1 MDISF
6 QSLIWFL
13 ICTIIYFVGIKPSL
27 TLDILDQPDG
37 MVKYY
42 SSTLVW
48 LAVYLLLVVVSQFFL
63 NCGYLINKCGG
74 DIGKNI
80 GAAALFTFIPWLLIF
95 GVMIAVLIIFPG
107 FKSAFTDV
115 IGYYAVAFQ
124 ANDLL
129 STIIMPADIRDKLNQ
144 TTNDADKQKLT
155 EAAEAVMKIWG
166 NNSLLINQMNPE
178 NFTEIWSILTPL
190 MVPGAATDM
199 EKKASLLGLVVLKD
213 NIGEGLWYIYTAI
226 LISSI
231 VYYNLA
237 TRGCVKDIASIKTQ
251 HDDYLKQQEAVSAQT
266 AVNNTTV
273 YTN

>member
-13 ICTIIYFVGIKPSL
+13 ICTIIYFVGIKPKL
-27 TLDILDQPDG
+27 TLDMLEQPNG
-37 MVKYY
+37 ITNYY

-48 LAVYLLLVVVSQFFL
+48 LAVYILLVVVSQFFL

-74 DIGKNI
+74 DISKNI
-80 GAAALFTFIPWLLIF
+80 GAAALFTFIPWILIF

-115 IGYYAVAFQ
+115 IGYYAVSFQ

-155 EAAEAVMKIWG
+155 GAAEAVMKIWG

-190 MVPGAATDM
+190 MVPGAATDQA
-199 EKKASLLGLVVLKD
+199 KKAALLALVVLKD
-213 NIGEGLWYIYTAI
+213 NIGEGLWYIYTAV

-251 HDDYLKQQEAVSAQT
+251 HDDYLKQQEAVTAQT
-266 AVNNTTV
+266 AVNNTTM

>member
-63 NCGYLINKCGG
+63 NWGYLINKCGG

-95 GVMIAVLIIFPG
+95 GIMIAVLIIFPG

-124 ANDLL
+124 ANELL

-155 EAAEAVMKIWG
+155 GAAEAVMKIWG

-178 NFTEIWSILTPL
+178 NFTEIWSVLTPL

-199 EKKASLLGLVVLKD
+199 GKKASLLGLVVLKD

-237 TRGCVKDIASIKTQ
+237 TRGCVKDIASIKSQ
-251 HDDYLKQQEAVSAQT
+251 HDDYLKQQEDIAAQT

>member
-6 QSLIWFL
+6 KSLIWFL
-13 ICTIIYFVGIKPSL
+13 ICTVIYFVGIKPTL
-27 TLDILDQPDG
+27 TLNMLEQPNG
-37 MVKYY
+37 ITNYY

-48 LAVYLLLVVVSQFFL
+48 LAVYILLVVVSQFGL
-63 NCGYLINKCGG
+63 NCWYLIDKCGG
-74 DIGKNI
+74 DVGKNI
-80 GAAALFTFIPWLLIF
+80 GVAALFTFIPWLLIF

-115 IGYYAVAFQ
+115 IGYYAVSFQ
-124 ANDLL
+124 ANNLL

-144 TTNDADKQKLT
+144 TTSDIDKQKLT
-155 EAAEAVMKIWG
+155 GAAEAVMKIWG

-178 NFTEIWSILTPL
+178 NFTEIWDILTPL
-190 MVPGAATDM
+190 MVPGAATDRV
-199 EKKASLLGLVVLKD
+199 KKSALLGLVVLKD

-237 TRGCVKDIASIKTQ
+237 TRGCVKDIDSIKIQ
-251 HDDYLKQQEAVSAQT
+251 HDEYLKQQDEVAAQA

>member
-1 MDISF
+1 MLE
-6 QSLIWFL
+6 QPN
-13 ICTIIYFVGIKPSL
+13 GI
-27 TLDILDQPDG
+27 TN
-37 MVKYY
+37 YY

-48 LAVYLLLVVVSQFFL
+48 LAVYILLVVVSQFFL

-74 DIGKNI
+74 DISKNI
-80 GAAALFTFIPWLLIF
+80 GAAALFTFIPWILIF

-115 IGYYAVAFQ
+115 IGYYAVSFQ

-155 EAAEAVMKIWG
+155 GAAEAVMKIWG

-190 MVPGAATDM
+190 MVPGAATDQA
-199 EKKASLLGLVVLKD
+199 KKAALLGLVVLKD
-213 NIGEGLWYIYTAI
+213 NIGEGLWYIYTAV

-251 HDDYLKQQEAVSAQT
+251 HDNYLKQQEAVTAQT
-266 AVNNTTV
+266 AVNNTTM

>member
-6 QSLIWFL
+6 KSLIWFL
-13 ICTIIYFVGIKPSL
+13 ICTIAYFVGIKPTL
-27 TLDILDQPDG
+27 TLNMLEQPNG
-37 MVKYY
+37 ITAYY

-48 LAVYLLLVVVSQFFL
+48 LAVYVLLVVVSQFGL
-63 NCGYLINKCGG
+63 NCVYLIDKCGG
-74 DIGKNI
+74 DVGKNV

-115 IGYYAVAFQ
+115 IGYYAVSFQ
-124 ANDLL
+124 ANNLL

-144 TTNDADKQKLT
+144 TTSDIDKQKLT
-155 EAAEAVMKIWG
+155 GAAEAVMKIWG

-178 NFTEIWSILTPL
+178 NFTEIWDILTPL
-190 MVPGAATDM
+190 MVPGAATDRV
-199 EKKASLLGLVVLKD
+199 KKSALLGLVVLKD

-237 TRGCVKDIASIKTQ
+237 TRGCVKDIASIKSQ
-251 HDDYLKQQEAVSAQT
+251 HDDYLKQQDEVAAQA

>member
-237 TRGCVKDIASIKTQ
+237 TRGCVKDIASIKSQ
-251 HDDYLKQQEAVSAQT
+251 HDDYLKQQEDIAVQT